1 MPAERVPMRQAREI
15 IRLKFSAGVATREI
29 ARRVGLAPSTVRET
43 LSRVLSAGL
52 SWPLREGL
60 SDAELEAALY
70 ANRRSKRG
78 HRLHAEPDWPAV
90 HRELKRKHVTLLI
103 VWDEYIAA
111 NPGGYSYSRFCE
123 LYRGFGSKL
132 STTMRQTHAAGERL
146 FVDYAGDGVPV
157 VIDRHTGE
165 LRKAQIFVAVLGA
178 SSFTFAFASWT
189 QTLPDWIDAHVRAL
203 EAIGGVP
210 QLIVPDNTKTAVI
223 KACLYDPQVN
233 RTYAEMAAHFGTA
246 ILPARPRRPRD
257 KAKVEQ
263 AVLIVERWLLGRL
276 RHRVFYGLA
285 DVNAAIA
292 DLMTDLNEVR
302 PIRRLGVTRRQLLED
317 IDRPALN
324 SLPAEPYEFS
334 EWKTCR
340 VGIDYHVEVASHY
353 YSVPYRFARAEVE
366 ARLTARTVEILLRG
380 ERIAAHRRSSGNH
393 KHTTIPEHMP
403 SSHRRYAGW
412 TIERI
417 RNDAR
422 RIGPATAAL
431 CELILESRPHPEQGF
446 RACLGIV
453 RLSGPYG
460 AARLEAA
467 AERALDIGARTYGSV
482 KSILDNNLDRRPAP
496 KRATDAKP
504 IQHPNIRG
512 PRYYN

>member
-1 MPAERVPMRQAREI
+1 
-15 IRLKFSAGVATREI
+15 
-29 ARRVGLAPSTVRET
+29 
-43 LSRVLSAGL
+43 
-52 SWPLREGL
+52 
-60 SDAELEAALY
+60 
-70 ANRRSKRG
+70 
-78 HRLHAEPDWPAV
+78 
-90 HRELKRKHVTLLI
+90 
-103 VWDEYIAA
+103 
-111 NPGGYSYSRFCE
+111 
-123 LYRGFGSKL
+123 
-132 STTMRQTHAAGERL
+132 MRQTHAAGERL

-157 VIDRHTGE
+157 VIVRHTGE
-165 LRKAQIFVAVLGA
+165 LRKAQIFVAVLGT

-324 SLPAEPYEFS
+324 SLPTEPYEFS

-366 ARLTARTVEILLRG
+366 ARLTARTVEILLKG